1 MSQFFP
7 KSDFTEGKP
16 LAERPISVP
25 SMKREYVQKPT
36 NISEYILQKLS
47 EKEVKVLINFEQ
59 RLLAFTFE
67 KFDVPFEQTQT
78 KTEKGTEFKLNLP
91 M

>member
-1 MSQFFP
+1 MGQYFP
-7 KSDFTEGKP
+7 KGDFTEGKS
-16 LAERPISVP
+16 LAERPNSVP
-25 SMKREYVQKPT
+25 NKKSEYVQKPT
-36 NISEYILQKLS
+36 NISEEFLQKLS
-47 EKEVKVLINFEQ
+47 EKEMKVLINFEQ

-78 KTEKGTEFKLNLP
+78 KTENGREFKLNLP